1 MQETQ
6 DTWVRFLGWEDPLE
20 EEMATYS
27 SILAW
32 EISWTGEPEISW
44 TVEPQSTVL
53 QRFGHDS
60 VLKVTVNDRPRAPSS
75 AEPGEAGMWRLRNLK
90 GDVQHMRWCKD
101 KSLETH
107 RTEN

>member
-1 MQETQ
+1 
-6 DTWVRFLGWEDPLE
+6 
-20 EEMATYS
+20 MATYS

>member
-1 MQETQ
+1 
-6 DTWVRFLGWEDPLE
+6 
-20 EEMATYS
+20 MATYS

-32 EISWTGEPEISW
+32 EISWTGEPEISWTGEPEISW

-75 AEPGEAGMWRLRNLK
+75 AEPGEAGMWTQK
-90 GDVQHMRWCKD
+90 
-101 KSLETH
+101 LEGRCPAH
-107 RTEN
+107 AMV